1 MITRIPPSRCT
12 GDFDDAL
19 LTDDRYVAEPK
30 LDGAR
35 YMLYLNDDGTTV
47 NLYSR
52 REFPRIDKAANVPH
66 FAKPYKGMEGT
77 VLDGEVMLPTQVQ
90 LGDTTGIMN
99 SAPAKA
105 IAEQAKKGLLVYHVF
120 DVLFYNGQDLRKKP
134 LSERH
139 TILCGIVKAMGNPTI
154 QVVSQHKDKVGL
166 FKREIE
172 AGREG
177 VVLKNLGSSYGVN
190 WVKCKRRSD
199 FTVLVSGF
207 QPGKGKYTHTLGAL
221 LFSVYRDGKL
231 TEVGKCSG
239 MTDTERDAIWKNRDK
254 WMGQPIDVFA
264 QEVTK
269 DGRFRHPVWHRKRD
283 DVAPETCTWEK
294 VQEDVKKAKLKGG
307 DKK

>member
-1 MITRIPPSRCT
+1 MIPRIAPSRCT

-19 LTDDRYVAEPK
+19 LTDDKYVAEPK

-52 REFPRIDKAANVPH
+52 RDFPRIDKAANVPH
-66 FAKPYKGMEGT
+66 FAKPYKGLEGT
-77 VLDGEVMLPTQVQ
+77 ILDGEVMLPSQTQ

-105 IAEQAKKGLLVYHVF
+105 IAEQAKKGLLEYNVF
-120 DVLFYNGQDLRKKP
+120 DVLYYNGQDMRKKP
-134 LSERH
+134 LSERRK
-139 TILCGIVKAMGNPTI
+139 LLVAIVKAMHEPTVK
-154 QVVSQHKDKVGL
+154 VVPQYDDKAGL
-166 FKREIE
+166 FKREVD

-177 VVLKNLGSSYGVN
+177 VVLKNVGSSYGMN

-199 FTVLVSGF
+199 FTVIVTGF
-207 QPGKGKYTHTLGAL
+207 QPGKGKYSKTLGAL
-221 LFSVYRDGKL
+221 LFSVYQNGTL
-231 TEVGKCSG
+231 VEVGKCSG
-239 MTDTERDAIWKNRDK
+239 MTDDERDAIWANQAAWK
-254 WMGQPIDVFA
+254 GQPIDVFA

-269 DGRFRHPVWHRKRD
+269 DGRLRHPVWHRKRD
-283 DVAPETCTWEK
+283 DVAPETCTWDK
-294 VQEDVKKAKLKGG
+294 LKEDAKKAKLKGG